1 MNALLNFLP
10 NENRTEVQKMLI
22 GVVVSKSFT
31 FFAVL
36 LAIISVSLY
45 GIQFLFNQEIDR
57 ITTEQNT
64 VQAQFEGSKQIDV
77 ESAIKS
83 LNEQTKRLTVIQNS
97 YVYWS
102 VSLERLETV
111 IPEGILISG
120 FSIDSETRLV
130 TLTGEAQTR
139 ESYYE
144 FEKALQASPFIEMAG
159 LPISLLKSD
168 IKFSISITL
177 TPEFFS
183 YET

>member
-1 MNALLNFLP
+1 M
-10 NENRTEVQKMLI
+10 
-22 GVVVSKSFT
+22 
-31 FFAVL
+31 
-36 LAIISVSLY
+36 
-45 GIQFLFNQEIDR
+45 
-57 ITTEQNT
+57 
-64 VQAQFEGSKQIDV
+64 
-77 ESAIKS
+77 
-83 LNEQTKRLTVIQNS
+83 
-97 YVYWS
+97 YWS